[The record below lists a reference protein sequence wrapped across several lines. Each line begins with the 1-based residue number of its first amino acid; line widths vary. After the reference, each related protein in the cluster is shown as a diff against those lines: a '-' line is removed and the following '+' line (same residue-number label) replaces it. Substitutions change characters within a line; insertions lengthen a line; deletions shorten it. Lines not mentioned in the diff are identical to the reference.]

1 MASAWLFYAV
11 VVFVLMLLS
20 AFFSGSETAVMA
32 VNRMRLLHLSKTDR
46 RAQRINKILE
56 RPEKLIGTLLLCN
69 NLVNVGLSAL
79 GTALALALVG
89 ERGILYATVVITL
102 VLLVFGEI
110 TPKTIAAYHSDRIA
124 LTISPILAFCI
135 RLLYPVVH
143 FLSVLSNALIR
154 LLHLQHASQVQEFS
168 AEEIESLIA
177 ASGVETGL
185 AKDKQDMLL
194 GVLMLERL
202 TVGDIMTPIRDVVS
216 FPDDASYDQVLE
228 VVRKTEFSRYPVY
241 HQVAREII
249 GFIHVRDLFQSSPDR
264 PDFMASILRQPHFI
278 PEFRSVRQQ
287 FMDFQ
292 KTRSH
297 LSLVVD
303 EYGNVIGLLSLE
315 DVLEEIV
322 GEIEDEHDKRERAVE
337 SLADGSYL
345 IKGRTLIRDLNRW
358 LRLTLPEGEV
368 RTIAGLVLKEL
379 GRVPRPGDAVVI
391 GAHRLIVLGIKGK
404 SIVRLQLRV
413 ESGGNGAEAPG

>member
-1 MASAWLFYAV
+1 MPGAWFIYAV
-11 VVFVLMLLS
+11 VLFVLVLMS

-32 VNRMRLLHLSKTDR
+32 VNRMRLLHLAKTDR
-46 RAQRINKILE
+46 RARRINRILAK
-56 RPEKLIGTLLLCN
+56 PEKLIGTLLLCN
-69 NLVNVGLSAL
+69 NLVNVALSAL

-124 LTISPILAFCI
+124 LAISPILSFSI
-135 RLLYPVVH
+135 RLLYPLVH
-143 FLSVLSNALIR
+143 FLSMLSNGLIN
-154 LLHLQHASQVQEFS
+154 LLRLQHASQVQEFS
-168 AEEIESLIA
+168 AEEIESLIE
-177 ASGVETGL
+177 ASGGVAGALE
-185 AKDKQDMLL
+185 KDKQDMLL

-216 FPDDASYDQVLE
+216 FADDAGYDEVLDGI
-228 VVRKTEFSRYPVY
+228 RKTEFSRYPVY
-241 HQVAREII
+241 HEVPREIV
-249 GFIHVRDLFQSSPDR
+249 GFFHVRDLLQTGPDQ
-264 PDFMASILRQPHFI
+264 PDFMRSILRRPHFI

-287 FMDFQ
+287 FMAFQ

-315 DVLEEIV
+315 DILEEIV
-322 GEIEDEHDKRERAVE
+322 GEIEDEHDKREKEVE
-337 SLADGSYL
+337 VLADGSYL
-345 IKGRTLIRDLNRW
+345 VKGRALIHDLNRW
-358 LRLTLPEGEV
+358 LQLALPEGDV

-379 GRVPRPGDAVVI
+379 GRVPRRGDEVVI
-391 GAHRLIVLGIKGK
+391 SGYRLLVLAVKGK

-413 ESGGNGAEAPG
+413 EAEQ